1 MKDTTQH
8 AFTKWFTICFWFLI
22 LKKKPKKHNHECK
35 KTPYFSLFTLKKDF
49 HKNIKSGMCA
59 KFSKKHMQGND
70 NTEVLHSKQSVRTG
84 ELE

>member
-35 KTPYFSLFTLKKDF
+35 KPYFSLFTLKKDF

>member
-1 MKDTTQH
+1 MQK
-8 AFTKWFTICFWFLI
+8 
-22 LKKKPKKHNHECK
+22 N
-35 KTPYFSLFTLKKDF
+35 PYFSLFTLKKDF
-49 HKNIKSGMCA
+49 HKKYIKSGMCA

>member
-1 MKDTTQH
+1 MQ
-8 AFTKWFTICFWFLI
+8 
-22 LKKKPKKHNHECK
+22 KK
-35 KTPYFSLFTLKKDF
+35 PYFSLFTLKKDF